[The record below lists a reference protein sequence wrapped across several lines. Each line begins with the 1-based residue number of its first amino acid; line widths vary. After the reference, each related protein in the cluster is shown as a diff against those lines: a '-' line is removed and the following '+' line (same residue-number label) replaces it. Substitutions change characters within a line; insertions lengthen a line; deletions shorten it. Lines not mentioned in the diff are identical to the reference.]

1 MFGTEHVLAY
11 LLFSFAFGGF
21 WYQLLR
27 RPHTDW
33 IRMLSYPAVGVIA
46 GEVVWAK
53 YLPGGAEVLGIHVA
67 VAAIA
72 TLVTVYL
79 DISWQARRFV
89 HLETLF
95 SEIAGVTS
103 TRIDRMPR
111 VQVSAHMSHSH
122 EANAED
128 HRKTA

>member
-1 MFGTEHVLAY
+1 MFGTEHVFAY
-11 LLFSFAFGGF
+11 VLFAFAFGGF
-21 WYQLLR
+21 WYNLLR
-27 RPHTDW
+27 RPHSDW
-33 IRMLSYPAVGVIA
+33 IRMLSYPAVGIIA
-46 GEVVWAK
+46 GEVIWAK

-72 TLVTVYL
+72 TLITVYL

-95 SEIAGVTS
+95 SEG
-103 TRIDRMPR
+103 IDRMPK
-111 VQVSAHMSHSH
+111 VHVSAHMSHSH
-122 EANAED
+122 DANAEA

>member
-11 LLFSFAFGGF
+11 VLFSFAFGGF

-27 RPHTDW
+27 RPHSDW

-46 GEVVWAK
+46 GEVIWAK

-89 HLETLF
+89 HLEKLF
-95 SEIAGVTS
+95 SEIAEVTS
-103 TRIDRMPR
+103 TGIDKMPR
-111 VQVSAHMSHSH
+111 VQVTAHSSHDADSEGH
-122 EANAED
+122 Q
-128 HRKTA
+128 KTA